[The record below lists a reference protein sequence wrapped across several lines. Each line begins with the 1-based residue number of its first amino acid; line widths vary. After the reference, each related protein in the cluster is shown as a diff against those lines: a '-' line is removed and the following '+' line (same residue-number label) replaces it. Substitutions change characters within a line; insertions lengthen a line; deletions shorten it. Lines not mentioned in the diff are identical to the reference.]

1 MLTVREKFIT
11 YYVTVVTSGQCKN
24 RSRSEVISKLNE
36 LRESRNRDICKAEAD
51 KIATSVTDHLTNVFQ
66 SNSDTSYYSE
76 ESEPLTPREEF
87 IAEYLWVYTVGIF
100 TEWPRDVYDL
110 KLDEIVESAIR
121 AQKITESEHEDIL
134 DEICE
139 ELFVAT
145 QLVNHNRF
153 ENETYSSWSS
163 YNRISDSSK
172 DPDGD
177 WGV

>member
-11 YYVTVVTSGQCKN
+11 YYVTVVTCGVCKK
-24 RSRSEVISKLNE
+24 RSRSEINSKLNE
-36 LRESRNRDICKAEAD
+36 LIKSRNRQICKAETD
-51 KIATSVTDHLTNVFQ
+51 KITASVTAHLTSVFQ
-66 SNSDTSYYSE
+66 NNSDISYYSE
-76 ESEPLTPREEF
+76 EAEPLTPREEF

-100 TEWPRDVYDL
+100 TEWPRDEYDL
-110 KLDEIVESAIR
+110 KLDKIVESAIR
-121 AQKITESEHEDIL
+121 AQKITESEHQEIL

-139 ELFVAT
+139 EIFVAS

-153 ENETYSSWSS
+153 ENETNSSWSS

-172 DPDGD
+172 ESNGD